1 MKNLIPHFIHD
12 RYLEGRRHGAF
23 DGGALFVD
31 LSGFTRLTSTLMK
44 QGKSG
49 AERLSLI
56 LNQIFE
62 PLVQLVYAQGGFI
75 PYFAGDS
82 FTALFPGSTS
92 TEASFAERQEKQM
105 ALVERLVHTALQAR
119 ARFMADEMRF
129 DEFAFGIKVGMALGT
144 VEWGIV
150 GEERLAFYFRGPAID
165 GCARAQQYAGTS
177 EIVVDDSLHALLAD
191 RYRLRPLPTEGLFV
205 LDSDSVPAARPAVP
219 PSLPPLREDVLVRF
233 VPEEVLR
240 FDAQG
245 EFRHVVPVAIS
256 FEGLDTHEALDRF
269 VQIALRQ
276 MDAFGGYLKEV
287 DFGDKGGVLF
297 GLFGAPVTFENNVA
311 RALELLLSL
320 REEWRALQQDL
331 PALRTRAGVASG
343 VAWAGLVG
351 GQARAQYAAV
361 GLRVNLA
368 ARLMTRA
375 SWGEILTD
383 EEVQKER
390 HYKFRY
396 QGDITYKG
404 FERGVPTY
412 KLVGR
417 SAVRAQRFSGPFVG
431 REVELADLRM
441 FFAQNLQQRRPAMAF
456 VFGEAGAGK
465 SRLTWELRTA
475 LQGRYNLA
483 WFSCQADQILRKP
496 LNPFIFF
503 LKNYFDQS
511 PEDDRATNRKL
522 FEQRFQGLLNDCSAI
537 LHGQAE
543 AIRREIVRT
552 KPVYAALIG
561 LDQEHP
567 FWKNLDA
574 RGRYQNSLAALSSL
588 FIAES
593 LIQPIVIEVED
604 AHWLD
609 AMSRDFLREF
619 VPRMAGF
626 PIAFLF
632 TSRYLDNGARP
643 EIVDRHLLERH
654 RIDTLYL
661 DLHLWDKDA
670 LTRFVRD
677 LLGGPVSEQLVATL
691 QRATEGNPFYAE
703 QMLEYFRETGQ
714 LVRQEGQWALK
725 DEQLALTSSIEAIL
739 MARIDRLSDMVRE
752 TVKAAAVIGRE
763 FELPVLE
770 EVMKAHS
777 NKARPPHNLGQQL
790 REQVRHAEEGQI
802 WQAVNE
808 LRYMFRHSLLREAAY
823 GMQVKARLRQLHR
836 LIAQA
841 IEKIYADQLEE
852 RYLDLAFHYEQA
864 GVTEKM
870 QYYLRKA
877 ADHARRHYQNQTALT
892 HYDKLLD
899 SLRATNDLAGMV
911 GALLAKGNILELTG
925 RWDEARQAYEEAL
938 DTARAEQHDQ
948 LIAQAMDSLGHLLM
962 LQGQYD
968 AAHGWL
974 VKAAARFEQLD
985 DRVGIARTYGH
996 LGNLFF
1002 RQGRYRDAERYFL
1015 RSIHMA
1021 EGQPHTPDMAA
1032 IVGNLGLTYMNLG
1045 QYDEAI
1051 PWLERQ
1057 LDVCHKAGDKQ
1068 GMAGLYTNLGIVRL
1082 EKGDYDAA
1090 LVNFQQGLALAEE
1103 LGNKLL
1109 VCIATGCMGS
1119 VFQQKG
1125 DYSRAM
1131 EHFQRDLAL
1140 TEELG
1145 DKQGKAI
1152 ALGLIGDLYSTMGQ
1166 FDQAIHYLQ
1175 QQLALSEELR
1185 YQKGIA
1191 KAVNSLGD
1199 VYFFL
1204 GDYAQSLHYYDRAID
1219 IARRIDNRLVLGF
1232 SLVEKAIVLCEAGR
1246 TDEAARIAQEAQAL
1260 ARELGNPE
1268 LLFESRLV
1276 QARIARAAGRTD
1288 EAHAILS
1295 ELRSGL
1301 LGRKEQ
1307 AAVFF
1312 ELYALTGK
1320 DSYRQR
1326 ALDLYQA
1333 LFAET
1338 PRYLYRLRI
1347 EALLR

>member
-1 MKNLIPHFIHD
+1 MLSPKDAGVKNLIPHFIHD
-12 RYLEGRRHGAF
+12 RYLEGRRHGTF
-23 DGGALFVD
+23 EGGALFVD

-44 QGKSG
+44 QGKAG

-82 FTALFPGSTS
+82 FTALFPGTNGP
-92 TEASFAERQEKQM
+92 EAAFAERQQKVL
-105 ALVERLVHTALQAR
+105 AERLVHTALLAR
-119 ARFMADEMRF
+119 ARFTADEMRF
-129 DEFAFGIKVGMALGT
+129 DEFAFGIKTGMALGT

-150 GEERLAFYFRGPAID
+150 GDERLAFYFRGPAID

-177 EIVVDDSLHALLAD
+177 EIVVDASLHPLLAD
-191 RYRLRPLPTEGLFV
+191 AYRLEALPAEGLFL
-205 LDSDSVPAARPAVP
+205 LDSAQQPPAPAAP

-256 FEGLDTHEALDRF
+256 FDGLDTHETLDRF
-269 VQIALRQ
+269 VRVALRQ

-311 RALELLLSL
+311 RALEYLLSL
-320 REEWRALQQDL
+320 QEEWRDLQHAL

-368 ARLMTRA
+368 ARLMTQA
-375 SWGEILTD
+375 AWGEILTD

-396 QGDITYKG
+396 QGDIAYKG

-431 REVELADLRM
+431 REVELAELRM
-441 FFAQNLQQRRPAMAF
+441 FFSQNLQQGRPAMAF

-465 SRLTWELRTA
+465 SRLTWELRSA

-483 WFSCQADQILRKP
+483 WFSCQTDQILRKP

-511 PEDDRATNRKL
+511 PEHDRATNRKL
-522 FEQRFQGLLNDCSAI
+522 FEQRFQALLNDCSAI
-537 LHGQAE
+537 LHGHAE

-619 VPRMAGF
+619 VPRMVGF

-654 RIDTLYL
+654 RIDTLRI
-661 DLHLWDKDA
+661 DLRLWDEQA
-670 LTRFVRD
+670 LARFARD
-677 LLGGPVSEQLVATL
+677 QLGGPVSEALVATL

-714 LVRQEGQWALK
+714 LVQQEGHWTIK

-777 NKARPPHNLGQQL
+777 ALPAAATHQL

-823 GMQVKARLRQLHR
+823 GMQVKARLRKLHR

-877 ADHARRHYQNQTALT
+877 ADHARRHYQNQTALA

-899 SLRATNDLAGMV
+899 SFRATNDLTGMAE
-911 GALLAKGNILELTG
+911 ALLAKGEVLELTG

-938 DTARAEQHDQ
+938 QTARARHDDA
-948 LIAQAMDSLGHLLM
+948 LIARAMDSLGHLLM

-985 DRVGIARTYGH
+985 DRIGIARTYGH

-1057 LDVCHKAGDKQ
+1057 LDVCRKAGDKQ
-1068 GMAGLYTNLGIVRL
+1068 GMAGLFTNLGIVRY
-1082 EKGDYDAA
+1082 EKGDY
-1090 LVNFQQGLALAEE
+1090 
-1103 LGNKLL
+1103 
-1109 VCIATGCMGS
+1109 
-1119 VFQQKG
+1119 
-1125 DYSRAM
+1125 
-1131 EHFQRDLAL
+1131 
-1140 TEELG
+1140 
-1145 DKQGKAI
+1145 
-1152 ALGLIGDLYSTMGQ
+1152 
-1166 FDQAIHYLQ
+1166 
-1175 QQLALSEELR
+1175 
-1185 YQKGIA
+1185 
-1191 KAVNSLGD
+1191 
-1199 VYFFL
+1199 
-1204 GDYAQSLHYYDRAID
+1204 
-1219 IARRIDNRLVLGF
+1219 
-1232 SLVEKAIVLCEAGR
+1232 
-1246 TDEAARIAQEAQAL
+1246 
-1260 ARELGNPE
+1260 
-1268 LLFESRLV
+1268 
-1276 QARIARAAGRTD
+1276 
-1288 EAHAILS
+1288 
-1295 ELRSGL
+1295 
-1301 LGRKEQ
+1301 
-1307 AAVFF
+1307 
-1312 ELYALTGK
+1312 
-1320 DSYRQR
+1320 
-1326 ALDLYQA
+1326 
-1333 LFAET
+1333 
-1338 PRYLYRLRI
+1338 
-1347 EALLR
+1347 